1 MDKAEK
7 FLQGKHNE
15 IDALEI
21 PGDLEMR
28 LRNALENRT
37 VSSHKLVNRW
47 VAWAAVFMIVFLA
60 GYYHFDALA
69 YYGKKLMGYNTVMT
83 DTMQELNEKGQGQL
97 IGKSSTTKNGV
108 TVTLDGIM
116 LDENQLLAFYTVK
129 GADKDAN
136 IIYSIKTASNDYLMS
151 SGCGEK
157 NDVLNETKYV
167 GSFLCPKFYE
177 KKLVF
182 EFIVDSS
189 GRKEVGEIPFQ
200 LDRSKAMGYILKK
213 PLAQSVRVDETDIE
227 FNSISASPTTT
238 IITGTIRGIFTL
250 AADQI
255 KGKRFRPINM
265 DIRLIANG
273 KEVPIQG
280 GGTTTDL
287 HGMTFQQNYDALPI
301 PLKTLELKL
310 VSFSADHD
318 VRKKIKLEKGKS
330 VHEYS
335 ILGQSIVINNILET
349 DDATFIT
356 ITTEDSVRLTQ
367 VALLA
372 DNMPIELLETK
383 TDKKEEDANG
393 NLFHTRTLNFPGRG
407 EDLVFDIKS
416 ITYSKKYDK
425 AIRIPVY

>member
-7 FLQGKHNE
+7 FLQERHNE

-21 PGDLEMR
+21 PGDLETR
-28 LRNALENRT
+28 LRNALDNRT
-37 VSSHKLVNRW
+37 VKSHKMVNGK
-47 VAWAAVFMIVFLA
+47 VVWAAVFIIVFLT

-136 IIYSIKTASNDYLMS
+136 IMYSIESATNEYPMS
-151 SGCGEK
+151 SGWGEK
-157 NDVLNETKYV
+157 NDILNETKYV
-167 GSFLCPKFYE
+167 GSFSCPIFYE

-182 EFIVDSS
+182 EFIVDGS
-189 GRKEVGEIPFQ
+189 GMKEVGKISFQ
-200 LDRSKAMGYILKK
+200 LDRNKAMGYILKK
-213 PLAQSVRVDETDIE
+213 SLTQSVRVDETNIIFD
-227 FNSISASPTTT
+227 SISASPTTT
-238 IITGTIRGIFTL
+238 IITGTLRGIFTL
-250 AADQI
+250 ASDQI
-255 KGKRFRPINM
+255 QGKRFRPIKM

-273 KEVPIQG
+273 KEVPLQG

-287 HGMTFQQNYDALPI
+287 HGMTFQQDYDALPI
-301 PLKTLELKL
+301 PLKTLELKV

-318 VRKKIKLEKGKS
+318 VSKKIKLEKGQAL
-330 VHEYS
+330 HECS
-335 ILGQSIVINNILET
+335 ILGQSIVINNTLET
-349 DDATFIT
+349 ADATFIT

-372 DNMPIELLETK
+372 DNKPIELLETK
-383 TDKKEEDANG
+383 TDKKEKYSDG
-393 NLFHTRTLNFPGRG
+393 IVLHTRTLSFPGRG
-407 EDLVFDIKS
+407 EELVLDIES
-416 ITYSKKYDK
+416 ISYSKNYNKS
-425 AIRIPVY
+425 IRIPVY